1 MSAGRHQVS
10 QRGTMSAHPVGRRS
24 MRRSNAP
31 RPRVDFGAINAAALD
46 ALPALLDR
54 WLPDGRRQGR
64 EYVARNPR
72 RDDRSLGSF
81 KVNLVTGRWSD
92 FAIGASGGDPVSL
105 AAYLLDLGQ
114 ADAAR
119 RLAGMLGVQE
129 HLR

>member
-1 MSAGRHQVS
+1 
-10 QRGTMSAHPVGRRS
+10 